1 MTRSYLSF
9 IQLRITKVF
18 IAKHKEF
25 LSLYLI
31 QIYSYFRAIYY
42 NSFFFLFCLTI
53 LLQNLPGD
61 SEGHQRDGE
70 DGENVDDLSHG
81 GVFYITGNLVRATSD
96 VNWGQSRQE

>member
-31 QIYSYFRAIYY
+31 QIYSYFRVIYY
-42 NSFFFLFCLTI
+42 NSFFLFCLTN

-81 GVFYITGNLVRATSD
+81 DVFYITGNLVRATSD